1 MSEPLILTFDCGT
14 QSVRGLLFDKKG
26 TLVGKSQISFEPYIA
41 ERAGWAERH
50 PDFYWEKLCQ
60 ASRMLKEQ
68 KGDRWGDIVAVTVT
82 TMRDTA
88 VLLDEQMNVV
98 RPSILWLDQR
108 MAECREPF
116 PLFHRFCFHLAG
128 MTDAATEQ
136 RKCTKANWIQENQ
149 PELWEKT
156 RHYVL
161 LSCYMTYKL
170 TGRLVDSIANQVGH
184 IPFAY
189 KKKRWMKKSNLKYR
203 VFNIDREKLP
213 PLVEPGEVIGELT
226 EEAARQTGLPKTL
239 RLIATGSDKGCET
252 IGTGC
257 IDESMGS
264 LSFGTTST
272 IQLTTEKYVEPT
284 RFLPAYP
291 AVLSGK
297 YNPEIEIYRGY
308 WMISWYK
315 REFAARE
322 QTEAERAGIPVE
334 ALLNSKLSQIPPG
347 SEGLVLQPYWGAGLK
362 NPEAKGAII
371 GFSDVHT
378 RAHMYRAI
386 IEGVNYALRD
396 GLETVSRRA
405 GIEVSVLTVSGG
417 GSESDEICQI
427 TADMFGKKILR
438 AQTFETSGLG
448 SSMVGFVGAGE
459 FASIEEAVKSMVHHT
474 SVFEPD
480 MERYR
485 EYTELFQN
493 VYQQMYPRL
502 KPLYKNIRK
511 IYR

>member
-1 MSEPLILTFDCGT
+1 MAEPLILTFDCGT

-26 TLVGKSQISFEPYIA
+26 NLIDKSQISFEPYISQYP
-41 ERAGWAERH
+41 GWAERD
-50 PDFYWEKLCQ
+50 PDFYWDKLCQ
-60 ASRMLKEQ
+60 ASLMLREKQGE
-68 KGDRWGDIVAVTVT
+68 KWGDIAAVTVT

-88 VLLDEQMNVV
+88 VLLDKDNNVL

-108 MAECREPF
+108 MAECSEPF
-116 PLFHRFCFHLAG
+116 PLFHRFCFKLVG

-136 RKCTKANWIQENQ
+136 RRCSKSNWIRENQ
-149 PELWEKT
+149 PEIWEKT
-156 RHYVL
+156 HKYVL
-161 LSCYMTYKL
+161 LSCYMTYKM

-184 IPFAY
+184 IPLAY

-213 PLVEPGEVIGELT
+213 ELVEPGDVIGRLT
-226 EEAARQTGLPKTL
+226 PEAAAQTGLSEQL

-291 AVLSGK
+291 AVLRGK

-308 WMISWYK
+308 WMVSWYK

-322 QTEAERAGIPVE
+322 QKEAERAGIPVE
-334 ALLNSKLSQIPPG
+334 VLLNSKLSQIPPG
-347 SEGLVLQPYWGAGLK
+347 SEGLMLQPYWGAGLK

-396 GLETVSRRA
+396 GLETVSARA

-417 GSESDEICQI
+417 GCESDEICQI
-427 TADMFGKKILR
+427 TADMFGKKVVR
-438 AQTFETSGLG
+438 TQTFETSGLG
-448 SSMVGFVGAGE
+448 SSMIGFVGAGE
-459 FASIEEAVKSMVHHT
+459 FSSIEEAVESMVHHT

-485 EYTELFQN
+485 EYTELFEN

-511 IYR
+511 IYK